1 MFSVNIQ
8 SLNSKF
14 NELNTLISDV
24 KRNNSNLSLIA
35 LQEIWQVK
43 HPDLFTIKGFKFY
56 NSQRTK
62 SKGGGVGFYINND
75 HPSKILHDLSSFHE
89 KIFECLTVEVF
100 INNKKF
106 IMSNIYRSPSLIAE
120 NVNNF
125 MEKFDNHLSKLDSVD
140 CPYFLFLDSN
150 INLLKL
156 NSCNLSQK
164 YIEMLHNN
172 GFLQLVRKATRIQ
185 GENYSLIDHICVKNE
200 PHSVKTGT
208 IISDLSDHFIN
219 FISFPAVKKKTVP
232 KTKGYF
238 YDRQINKNSKEKF
251 REALNNIQWNNVTC
265 QDNVN
270 TAYDEFWNTFSSLY
284 DLYLPIVKIKLNRN
298 IHKINGFMTK
308 GLLIS
313 RSTKNIIHKRYLFDP
328 SATNKTTYLNYRN
341 IYNKLIRLSKKEYF
355 ADNLS
360 KNKKNPKKTWEIYNE
375 AINKKKP
382 SEKIKEIVKNGK
394 IITDN
399 SEISEEF
406 NEFFANIGQKIASS
420 IPKIKKNPESYLS
433 NKNDQPLFS
442 FDDIGPVLICDIL
455 KSMDPKKSKDM
466 DGISLDLLKS
476 IDSAIAKPLAHVFN
490 LSLKNGIFPDKLKVS
505 RIVPIFKL
513 GDKKLCDNYRPIS
526 LVSTIAKILEK
537 IVATKL
543 SNHLE
548 LNKLLHIHQFGF
560 RKKLSTEHN
569 LLHLTNYVSNALNE
583 DDFCIGIF
591 LDLKKAFDVVPHC
604 ILIKK
609 LKKLGV
615 KNKAL
620 DWFKSYLTNRSQC
633 VDINGHISS
642 PKNIDISVMQGS
654 VLGPLLFLC
663 FVNDLHTASKLF
675 TLLFA
680 DDTCC
685 LASGKNLI
693 QLIQFCN
700 EELQKIAN
708 WFSANKLAV
717 NVGKCKFIFF
727 HNKGKK
733 LHFNGEKIVFN
744 LNEIGEDDNPSN
756 IIPLDRIYND
766 AASAENQTYKYLG
779 ILLDENLS
787 FRAHIDYI
795 CKKLSKSLFCLRRAK
810 SLLNERALR
819 TLYFAT
825 FHSHLLYCAN
835 ILGCASKS
843 EMKRITILQ
852 KKAIRLITNS
862 SYNSHTKPLF
872 EKLKILPFDDILHEQ
887 KMIFMHSVYNNYA
900 PVSFSNI
907 WTKNNDREQQYELR
921 NENNFL
927 LPRPRFEGFKKY
939 PLYSFAKT
947 WNESGDLRLYSNPIT
962 FKIALRNQLLEQLV
976 CED

>member
-1 MFSVNIQ
+1 
-8 SLNSKF
+8 
-14 NELNTLISDV
+14 
-24 KRNNSNLSLIA
+24 
-35 LQEIWQVK
+35 
-43 HPDLFTIKGFKFY
+43 
-56 NSQRTK
+56 
-62 SKGGGVGFYINND
+62 
-75 HPSKILHDLSSFHE
+75 
-89 KIFECLTVEVF
+89 
-100 INNKKF
+100 
-106 IMSNIYRSPSLIAE
+106 
-120 NVNNF
+120 
-125 MEKFDNHLSKLDSVD
+125 MEKFDSLLNKLNSLD
-140 CPYFLFLDSN
+140 CPYIIFLDSN

-156 NSCNLSQK
+156 NHCNLSQN
-164 YIEMLHNN
+164 YIETLHNN

-185 GENYSLIDHICVKNE
+185 GENFSLIDHICIKNE
-200 PHSVKTGT
+200 PPNVRTGT

-219 FISFPAVKKKTVP
+219 YISFSAEKNTKVS

-238 YDRQINKNSKEKF
+238 FDRQINKNSKEKF
-251 REALNNIQWNNVTC
+251 REVLNNIQWNNVTC
-265 QDNVN
+265 QDDVNV
-270 TAYDEFWNTFSSLY
+270 AYDEFWNTFSSLY
-284 DLYLPIVKIKLNRN
+284 DLYLPMTKIKLNRN

-313 RSTKNIIHKRYLFDP
+313 RCTKNTLYKRYLLEP
-328 SATNKTTYLNYRN
+328 STPNKSIYLNYRN
-341 IYNKLIRLSKKEYF
+341 IYNKLIRHSKKEYF
-355 ADNLS
+355 ADNLH

-375 AINKKKP
+375 AINNKK
-382 SEKIKEIVKNGK
+382 STEKIKEIVKNGK
-394 IITDN
+394 VITAN

-406 NEFFANIGQKIASS
+406 NEFFSKVGQKISNS
-420 IPKIKKNPESYLS
+420 IPKMKKDPESYLTI
-433 NKNDQPLFS
+433 KDDQPSLN

-476 IDSAIAKPLAHVFN
+476 IDSAIAKPLAHIFN
-490 LSLKNGIFPDKLKVS
+490 LSLKKGIFPERLKVS
-505 RIVPIFKL
+505 RIVPIYKV
-513 GDKKLCDNYRPIS
+513 GDKKICDNYRPIS

-548 LNKLLHIHQFGF
+548 INKLLHIHQFGF

-609 LKKLGV
+609 LKKFGV
-615 KNKAL
+615 KNNAL
-620 DWFKSYLTNRSQC
+620 EWFKSYLTNRSQC

-642 PKNIDISVMQGS
+642 PKFINISVMQGS
-654 VLGPLLFLC
+654 ILGPLLFLC
-663 FVNDLHTASKLF
+663 FINDLHTASKLF

-685 LASGKNLI
+685 LASGKNLS
-693 QLIQFCN
+693 QLVQFCN

-717 NVGKCKFIFF
+717 NVSKCKFITF

-733 LHFNGEKIVFN
+733 LNFNGEKIVFN
-744 LNEIGEDDNPSN
+744 LNEIGEDDNPNN
-756 IIPLDRIYND
+756 IISLDCIHND
-766 AASAENQTYKYLG
+766 ASAENQSYKYLG

-787 FRAHIDYI
+787 FRTHVDYV

-810 SLLNERALR
+810 TLLNERAMR

-835 ILGCASKS
+835 ILGCAPKS
-843 EMKRITILQ
+843 ETKRITILQ
-852 KKAIRLITNS
+852 KKAIRLLTNS

-872 EKLKILPFDDILHEQ
+872 EKLKILPFDDILYEQ

-900 PVSFSNI
+900 PVSFSNV
-907 WTKNNDREQQYELR
+907 WTKNIEREQQYELR
-921 NENNFL
+921 NENNYV

-947 WNESGDLRLYSNPIT
+947 WNESGDLRLYSNPTT
-962 FKIALRNQLLEQLV
+962 FKIALRNQLLEQLAS
-976 CED
+976 DD